1 MCRFD
6 DLAPIH
12 YEHFL
17 TYVFHYRKI
26 VGDEKVRNTHLLLQV
41 LKQIDNLSLHAHVK
55 SAHRF
60 VANDQ
65 HRFDGQ
71 GARNPDPLTLSSA
84 EFMRKP
90 MTQFGLKAHFSEQI
104 RRPVFP
110 LRPVEHRKMH
120 SERFADDLKNVP
132 SRIKRTKRIL
142 KDHLDL
148 TTQRSESR
156 IRQITNL
163 LSTEKDF
170 STCDLHEFQNGQSNR
185 SLPTSAFSDET
196 HGLRGS
202 NRE

>member
-26 VGDEKVRNTHLLLQV
+26 VGDEKVRNTHLLLQI

-55 SAHRF
+55 GADRF

-65 HRFDGQ
+65 RRFDGQ
-71 GARNPDPLTLSSA
+71 GARDPDPLTLPSA

-90 MTQFGLKAHFSEQI
+90 IAQFGFKSDFSEQI
-104 RRPVFP
+104 RRPFFP
-110 LRPVEHRKMH
+110 LGPVEHRKMH
-120 SERFADDLKNVP
+120 PERFADDLENAP
-132 SRIKRTKRIL
+132 ARIKRTKRIL

-148 TTQRSESR
+148 TTQRSEAR
-156 IRQITNL
+156 VRQISNL
-163 LSTEKDF
+163 LPTEKNF
-170 STCDLHEFQNGQSNR
+170 STCGLNEFQNGQTNR
-185 SLPTSAFSDET
+185 SFPASAFSNEAN
-196 HGLRGS
+196 GLSGS
-202 NRE
+202 N